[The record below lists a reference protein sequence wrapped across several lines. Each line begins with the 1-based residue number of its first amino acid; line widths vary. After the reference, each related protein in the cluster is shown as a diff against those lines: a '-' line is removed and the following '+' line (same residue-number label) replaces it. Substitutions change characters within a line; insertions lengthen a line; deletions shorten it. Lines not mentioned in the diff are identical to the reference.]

1 MKTIKEYIESGII
14 ESYVLG
20 ITNAEESAE
29 VKEMAATYNEI
40 RTEINLIR
48 ESIEKYAQLYA
59 IEPPITIKPFLI
71 ATIDYTERL
80 RNGEPVT
87 VPPILYEGSAASDY
101 DDWLKVEA
109 AVLPDDFENL
119 HARIIGY
126 TQEAITAIVWIKEFA
141 PPEVHTDELEKFLIV
156 EGTCNII
163 IGEEVHPLV
172 PGSVL
177 SIPLF
182 ISHEVKVTSDV
193 PCKVILQRIAA

>member
-1 MKTIKEYIESGII
+1 MKTLKEYIESGIL
-14 ESYVLG
+14 ECYVLG
-20 ITNAEESAE
+20 VTNAEESVE
-29 VKEMAATYNEI
+29 VEEMAVAYNEI
-40 RTEINLIR
+40 RIEMSLIR
-48 ESIEKYAQLYA
+48 ESVEKYAQFHA

-80 RNGEPVT
+80 KNGEPVT
-87 VPPILYEGSAASDY
+87 APPILHEGSAVEDY
-101 DDWLKVEA
+101 NDWLKAEA
-109 AVLPDDFENL
+109 AVLPDDFDNL

-126 TQEAITAIVWIKEFA
+126 TPETVTAIVWIKEFA

-163 IGEEVHPLV
+163 IGEEVHPLA

-177 SIPLF
+177 SIPLY
-182 ISHEVKVTSDV
+182 IQHEVKVTSDI

>member
-1 MKTIKEYIESGII
+1 MKTIKEYIESGIL

-29 VKEMAATYNEI
+29 VEEMAATYNEI

-48 ESIEKYAQLYA
+48 ESIEKYAQLYE
-59 IEPPITIKPFLI
+59 IEPPITIQPFLI

-80 RNGEPVT
+80 RNGEPVA

-101 DDWLKVEA
+101 DDWLKAEA

-156 EGTCNII
+156 EGTCDII
-163 IGEEVHPLV
+163 IGEDVHPLV

-182 ISHEVKVTSDV
+182 IRHEVKVTSAV